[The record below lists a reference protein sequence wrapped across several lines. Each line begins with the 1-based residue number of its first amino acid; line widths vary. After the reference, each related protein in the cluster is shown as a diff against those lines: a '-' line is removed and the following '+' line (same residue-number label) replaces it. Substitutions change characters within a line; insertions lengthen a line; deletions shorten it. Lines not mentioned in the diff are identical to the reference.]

1 MLILVFVY
9 GLLIGSFL
17 NVCIYRIPR
26 EESISFPPS
35 HCTGCDSKIKF
46 YDLIPVISYI
56 FLRGR
61 CRHCKS
67 KISIKYP
74 VIELI
79 TALLFISV
87 VYSYGLTIISIKY
100 LIMIS
105 FLIVISLID
114 FETQDVYGVT
124 TYPCI
129 VIGVLFVLVEKFYLN
144 ENIISYFTGLLV
156 AVIVIGLIVVITK
169 GMGEGDIEIAAI
181 CGIYLGFQ
189 NTLSTLFFAFVIG
202 GIFGVVLLVL
212 RNKKRKDEIAFG
224 PFLFVGA
231 LISMFY
237 GNQIIELYLNYTLTF

>member
-1 MLILVFVY
+1 MFIVIFML

-26 EESISFPPS
+26 EESINYPPS

-74 VIELI
+74 IIELI
-79 TALLFISV
+79 TSVLFISV
-87 VYSYGLTIISIKY
+87 VYSYGLTIISLKF

-105 FLIVISLID
+105 FLMVISLID

-129 VIGVLFVLVEKFYLN
+129 IIGVIFVLVEKFYFS
-144 ENIISYFTGLLV
+144 ENVMNYFWGLIV
-156 AVIVIGLIVVITK
+156 PVVIIGLIVVATR

-181 CGIYLGFQ
+181 CGIYLGLQ
-189 NTLSTLFFAFVIG
+189 GALTTLFFAFIIG
-202 GIFGVVLLVL
+202 GIYGVVLIVL
-212 RNKKRKDEIAFG
+212 KSKKRKDEIAFG
-224 PFLFVGA
+224 PFLFLGA

-237 GNQIIELYLNYTLTF
+237 GNQILELYLNNALMF